1 MQAIGMRRRSSAG
14 ALIGGFYASGQSL
27 AHIRATFERTDWDR
41 VLSGQLNRADL
52 PFKRKRDD

>member
-1 MQAIGMRRRSSAG
+1 MAGTSAG